1 MKRMNTGHLQTERHV
16 AALHPPDHA
25 DGCAC
30 DACMPGEPL
39 PELIL
44 VGLPHLSDVNN
55 GFARAKAEDGEVL
68 VSIHGFGLGELSMPK
83 AEATALRDQLNAAL
97 SQL

>member
-1 MKRMNTGHLQTERHV
+1 M
-16 AALHPPDHA
+16 AALHPSDHA

-30 DACMPGEPL
+30 DQCMPGEAT
-39 PELIL
+39 ELIL
-44 VGLPHLSDVNN
+44 VGLPHLSDANN

-83 AEATALRDQLNAAL
+83 EAATALRDQLTLAIE
-97 SQL
+97 QL

>member
-1 MKRMNTGHLQTERHV
+1 M
-16 AALHPPDHA
+16 AAIYPPDHA

-30 DACMPGEPL
+30 DDCCAEWTTGEDAPP

-83 AEATALRDQLNAAL
+83 EAATALRDQLNNAINSL
-97 SQL
+97 

>member
-1 MKRMNTGHLQTERHV
+1 M

-30 DACMPGEPL
+30 TACERARNGVPTPE

-44 VGLPHLSDVNN
+44 VGLPHLSDANN

-83 AEATALRDQLNAAL
+83 AEATALRDQLNNAL
-97 SQL
+97 NQL

>member
-1 MKRMNTGHLQTERHV
+1 MNLGYLRTLRAM
-16 AALHPPDHA
+16 AAIYPSDHA

-30 DACMPGEPL
+30 DQCMPGEPTD
-39 PELIL
+39 LIL

-83 AEATALRDQLNAAL
+83 AEATALRDQLNQAL
-97 SQL
+97 AGL